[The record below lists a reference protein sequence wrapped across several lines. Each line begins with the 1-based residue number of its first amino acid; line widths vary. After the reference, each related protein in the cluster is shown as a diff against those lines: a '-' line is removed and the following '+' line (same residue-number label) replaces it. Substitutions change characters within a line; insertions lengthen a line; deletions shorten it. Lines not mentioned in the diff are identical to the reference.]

1 MGCVGRCVK
10 ARGTPGTC
18 LRDSLVG
25 AMGPCRAGELAGQ
38 ETEQVRSP
46 GAGAS
51 SRELLAVAGA
61 QKHDLALLRVG
72 RFILLIFLATSYY

>member
-1 MGCVGRCVK
+1 MGCVGHCVK

-38 ETEQVRSP
+38 ETERMRSP
-46 GAGAS
+46 GPGAS
-51 SRELLAVAGA
+51 SRVVGHGWQERRSVAWPC
-61 QKHDLALLRVG
+61 
-72 RFILLIFLATSYY
+72 